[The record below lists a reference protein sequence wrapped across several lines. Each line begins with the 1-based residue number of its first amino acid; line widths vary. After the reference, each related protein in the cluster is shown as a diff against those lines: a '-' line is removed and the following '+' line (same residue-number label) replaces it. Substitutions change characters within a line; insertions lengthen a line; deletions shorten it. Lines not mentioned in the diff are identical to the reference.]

1 MLPNI
6 NKRIMNKE
14 INEIQTKYKSI
25 QIHITHPNQ
34 FNIFLYD
41 PFEDLLPKTLEF
53 SIPKEYPFVPPQIFT
68 RLNNKTP
75 EDAPQEVQGQHRKY
89 KIPYIKTI
97 HCCEIPSVIKK
108 LKKYYNKNLFTS
120 ECLYRQQSVMGGPSG
135 ASLQIVGDIRP
146 SANSNVPFEFVE
158 CLNCSFITN
167 HWSPALGT
175 PNIITSIEK
184 IQTIKRQIKYEII
197 MERFYKTD
205 KLPIEMWDIIGTF
218 LFTFTNK

>member
-6 NKRIMNKE
+6 HKRIMNRE
-14 INEIQTKYKSI
+14 INELQTKYKSI

-75 EDAPQEVQGQHRKY
+75 EDAPQEVQRQQTKD

-108 LKKYYNKNLFTS
+108 LKIYYDKNYLVFKISSKKKFEDEEIKYFTYVENFLKSYLLENLHREKKFYTNLYNLQTIEINFAILNSEINKLDYQRESITRDIKYTYIKNIFGIFNSIFIFIVFILYNK
-120 ECLYRQQSVMGGPSG
+120 RQ
-135 ASLQIVGDIRP
+135 
-146 SANSNVPFEFVE
+146 
-158 CLNCSFITN
+158 
-167 HWSPALGT
+167 
-175 PNIITSIEK
+175 
-184 IQTIKRQIKYEII
+184 
-197 MERFYKTD
+197 
-205 KLPIEMWDIIGTF
+205 
-218 LFTFTNK
+218 

>member
-1 MLPNI
+1 MCTEV
-6 NKRIMNKE
+6 KE
-14 INEIQTKYKSI
+14 LQQKYKSI

-53 SIPKEYPFVPPQIFT
+53 SIPKEYPFVPPNIFT
-68 RLNNKTP
+68 HLNICNGTP
-75 EDAPQEVQGQHRKY
+75 EDVPLEIEGQHTKY

-120 ECLYRQQSVMGGPSG
+120 ECLYHRQSVMGGPSG

-146 SANSNVPFEFVE
+146 STNSNVPFEFVE

-175 PNIITSIEK
+175 PNIITAIEK

-197 MERFYKTD
+197 MERLSKTN
-205 KLPIEMWDIIGTF
+205 KLPIEMWDMIGRF
-218 LFTFTNK
+218 LFTFMNK

>member
-6 NKRIMNKE
+6 HKRIMNRE
-14 INEIQTKYKSI
+14 INELQTKYKSI

-68 RLNNKTP
+68 RLNIYN
-75 EDAPQEVQGQHRKY
+75 GQQTKD

-108 LKKYYNKNLFTS
+108 LKIYYDKNLFIS
-120 ECLYRQQSVMGGPSG
+120 ECLS
-135 ASLQIVGDIRP
+135 
-146 SANSNVPFEFVE
+146 
-158 CLNCSFITN
+158 CSFITN

-175 PNIITSIEK
+175 PNIITAIEK
-184 IQTIKRQIKYEII
+184 IQLIKRQIKYELII
-197 MERFYKTD
+197 ERLSKTD
-205 KLPIEMWDIIGTF
+205 KLPIEMWDIIGSF
-218 LFTFTNK
+218 LFTPLQK

>member
-6 NKRIMNKE
+6 HKRIMNRE
-14 INEIQTKYKSI
+14 INELQTKYKSI

-75 EDAPQEVQGQHRKY
+75 EDAPQEVQGQETKN

-108 LKKYYNKNLFTS
+108 LKIYYSKNLFTS
-120 ECLYRQQSVMGGPSG
+120 
-135 ASLQIVGDIRP
+135 
-146 SANSNVPFEFVE
+146 E

-175 PNIITSIEK
+175 PNIITAIEK
-184 IQTIKRQIKYEII
+184 IQRIKRQIKYEII
-197 MERFYKTD
+197 MERLSKTD
-205 KLPIEMWDIIGTF
+205 KLPIEMWDIIGRF
-218 LFTFTNK
+218 LFTFTNKTNK

>member
-6 NKRIMNKE
+6 HKRIMNRE
-14 INEIQTKYKSI
+14 INELQTKYKSI

-68 RLNNKTP
+68 HLNIYN
-75 EDAPQEVQGQHRKY
+75 GQQTKD

-108 LKKYYNKNLFTS
+108 LKIYYSKNLFIS
-120 ECLYRQQSVMGGPSG
+120 ECLS
-135 ASLQIVGDIRP
+135 
-146 SANSNVPFEFVE
+146 
-158 CLNCSFITN
+158 CSFITN
-167 HWSPALGT
+167 NWSPALGT
-175 PNIITSIEK
+175 PNIITAIEK
-184 IQTIKRQIKYEII
+184 IQRIKRQIKYEII
-197 MERFYKTD
+197 MERLSKTD
-205 KLPIEMWDIIGTF
+205 KLPIEMWDIIGRF
-218 LFTFTNK
+218 LFTFTNKTNK

>member
-14 INEIQTKYKSI
+14 INELQTKYKSI

-75 EDAPQEVQGQHRKY
+75 EDAPQEVQGQETKN

-108 LKKYYNKNLFTS
+108 LKIYYNKNLFTS
-120 ECLYRQQSVMGGPSG
+120 
-135 ASLQIVGDIRP
+135 
-146 SANSNVPFEFVE
+146 E

-175 PNIITSIEK
+175 PNIITAIEK

-197 MERFYKTD
+197 MERFYKTN